1 MYSIC
6 KGCVLGSKITK
17 MSKILL
23 LQGAKYSGKHRHKQV
38 ITMSFDECRD
48 TYL

>member
-1 MYSIC
+1 
-6 KGCVLGSKITK
+6 

-23 LQGAKYSGKHRHKQV
+23 LQGAKYSGEHRHKQV

-48 TYL
+48 TYLWSMETLKNA

>member
-1 MYSIC
+1 
-6 KGCVLGSKITK
+6 

-48 TYL
+48 TYLWSMETLKNA